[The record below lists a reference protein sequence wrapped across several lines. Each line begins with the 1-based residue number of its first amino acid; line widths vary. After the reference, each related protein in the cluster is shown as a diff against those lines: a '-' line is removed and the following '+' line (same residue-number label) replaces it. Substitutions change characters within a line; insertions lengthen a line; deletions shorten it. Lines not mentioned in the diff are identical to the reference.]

1 MNGREI
7 VDCTIGVFKYADIA
21 SQDLPLLEA
30 QPLHLMKRDVDPEDK
45 TESGRINCLYQKF

>member
-7 VDCTIGVFKYADIA
+7 VDCIIGVFKYADIA